1 MEEILIE
8 RGFRKEGQEYIR
20 NNWTVRFDEDQIE
33 IFNNPDKEEGFY
45 YIDSLEELNIKD
57 LLDDIDDIERN
68 LL

>member
-20 NNWTVRFDEDQIE
+20 NDWTVRFDEDQIE

-45 YIDSLEELNIKD
+45 YIDSLEELNLKD

>member
-33 IFNNPDKEEGFY
+33 IFNNPDKEKGFY

>member
-45 YIDSLEELNIKD
+45 YIDSLEELHIKD

>member
-8 RGFRKEGQEYIR
+8 RGFRKEEQEYIR
-20 NNWTVRFDEDQIE
+20 NNWTVRFDGDQIE

-45 YIDSLEELNIKD
+45 YIDSLEELNLKD